1 MSCSDDPSERADEL
15 RARIEHHNVRYH
27 QLDDPE
33 ISDAD
38 YDALVREL
46 AVIEEAHPDL
56 VTATSPT
63 QQVGA
68 APSSL
73 FAPVEHRTRMMSLD
87 NATSLDELV
96 AWGKRME
103 RFISGDVA
111 YVCELKIDGVAISLL
126 YEDGRL
132 VRAATRGDGRV
143 GEDVTANVATVSVV
157 PDRLALKN
165 PPAALEVRGEVYM
178 PKPEFELLNKRQ
190 AAEGGRLFANPRNA
204 GAGSLRQK
212 DARITA
218 SRRLGFWVYQIGS
231 TEGVVPFTRHADTLD
246 YLRSAGFPVNP
257 EVAVKGSLD
266 EVHAFCRH
274 WQQHRH
280 DLDYEIDGVVVKVD
294 DLAQRGELGAT
305 SKAPRWAIAYKF
317 PPEERT
323 TLLRRI
329 MVSIGPSG
337 RATPFADLEPVFV
350 GGSTVAVAT
359 LHNEDQVRLKDVR
372 EGDTVIVRKAG
383 DVIPEVAGPVLSL
396 RPEGLPEWRFPATC
410 PSCDSPLVRVEGA
423 SDTNCVNV
431 ECPAQRARRIEHF
444 ASRGAMDIA
453 GLGERTVQL
462 FLDHRLIDDVGD
474 IYSLDLDEVRAIDR
488 FGETSAANLGHAIE
502 ESKQRPLANLLV
514 GLAIPHLGGTG
525 SQVLARALKHLDRIM
540 AAPVEELAAVEGI
553 GPTIAA
559 SVRTFFDTPR
569 NQAVVAKLRAA
580 GLNFE
585 GPGAPDVAQVLAGLS
600 FVVTG
605 TLQRWPR
612 EAAEEAVKARGG
624 KAPGSVSRKTTAVV
638 AGDAPGQAKIT
649 RAADLGVRV
658 IDEAAFERLLETGRL
673 PEPADPL
680 APE

>member
-1 MSCSDDPSERADEL
+1 
-15 RARIEHHNVRYH
+15 
-27 QLDDPE
+27 
-33 ISDAD
+33 
-38 YDALVREL
+38 
-46 AVIEEAHPDL
+46 
-56 VTATSPT
+56 
-63 QQVGA
+63 
-68 APSSL
+68 
-73 FAPVEHRTRMMSLD
+73 
-87 NATSLDELV
+87 
-96 AWGKRME
+96 
-103 RFISGDVA
+103 
-111 YVCELKIDGVAISLL
+111 
-126 YEDGRL
+126 
-132 VRAATRGDGRV
+132 
-143 GEDVTANVATVSVV
+143 
-157 PDRLALKN
+157 
-165 PPAALEVRGEVYM
+165 
-178 PKPEFELLNKRQ
+178 
-190 AAEGGRLFANPRNA
+190 
-204 GAGSLRQK
+204 
-212 DARITA
+212 
-218 SRRLGFWVYQIGS
+218 
-231 TEGVVPFTRHADTLD
+231 
-246 YLRSAGFPVNP
+246 
-257 EVAVKGSLD
+257 
-266 EVHAFCRH
+266 
-274 WQQHRH
+274 
-280 DLDYEIDGVVVKVD
+280 
-294 DLAQRGELGAT
+294 
-305 SKAPRWAIAYKF
+305 
-317 PPEERT
+317 
-323 TLLRRI
+323 
-329 MVSIGPSG
+329 
-337 RATPFADLEPVFV
+337 
-350 GGSTVAVAT
+350 VAVAT